1 MFPLSLTIP
10 GKGQFRK
17 LLEPD
22 QTYSG
27 RPVYNHTET
36 GEIIFF
42 RGESSFWRNKLTLG
56 IVDNIWRLC
65 AGCDYKDSSSDIG
78 TIKSLSTSLM
88 IPRLTFQEWEGLESA
103 AGWTF

>member
-1 MFPLSLTIP
+1 MRYYDELRELDMEEDEASLRYSQPIIQRVLKVLSLRSFLVFPLSLTIP

-36 GEIIFF
+36 GERIFF
-42 RGESSFWRNKLTLG
+42 RGE
-56 IVDNIWRLC
+56 
-65 AGCDYKDSSSDIG
+65 
-78 TIKSLSTSLM
+78 LM
-88 IPRLTFQEWEGLESA
+88 ME
-103 AGWTF
+103 